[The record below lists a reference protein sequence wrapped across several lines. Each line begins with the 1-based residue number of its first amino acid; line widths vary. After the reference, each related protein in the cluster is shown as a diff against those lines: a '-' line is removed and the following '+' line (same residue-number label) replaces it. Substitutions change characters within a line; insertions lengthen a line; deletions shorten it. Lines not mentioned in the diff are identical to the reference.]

1 LFEVIILKKCN
12 LADFLR
18 VATLALRGEHLND
31 PLVMHFRSRRITV
44 TTEDHVQL
52 NLDGEYGG
60 TLPCTFTALKGHLEI
75 FVDEHGIASY
85 RKRLIAGTQL

>member
-1 LFEVIILKKCN
+1 
-12 LADFLR
+12 

-31 PLVMHFRSRRITV
+31 PLIMHFRSRHIKV

-75 FVDEHGIASY
+75 FVDEQGIASY